1 MQGAA
6 LSGADLT
13 KAYLTGACLRNA
25 RLTGADLRDA
35 DLRAT
40 DLCDAEMEHL
50 QSIAG
55 ADFTLA
61 QGLTEATKAMLK
73 SRPYSELDVWNAYTR
88 TTTRESLSA

>member
-1 MQGAA
+1 
-6 LSGADLT
+6 
-13 KAYLTGACLRNA
+13 
-25 RLTGADLRDA
+25 
-35 DLRAT
+35 
-40 DLCDAEMEHL
+40 MEHL